1 MNAHAL
7 AAVIRHM
14 NQVAG
19 RSRRPGVWAVPA
31 LSMLLSTGLLH
42 TAGLQVPLQAKP
54 ADQSPAAGSVPLEA
68 RDNQAS
74 VQPLLAQAASPAAQ
88 EQPSGPPNKVAE
100 TAKKKGQPS
109 LYGTVTKP
117 GFFALVEQTT
127 NWTFQGTGSAWG
139 TGAAA
144 GATFVGFGVSGN
156 IRGSKDNLLSWS
168 AQLGPLFQHTYNV
181 PGRDRTPLRMDVS
194 SFLSPLVG
202 DDLQIYALWRGIA
215 GNDVAGQSRFEN
227 TVRAGILYSFAKSR
241 IIPDAIELINLPER
255 GFYGRVEPSW
265 IFSVNGQLS
274 QVQTQAYLGLAETWY
289 PFTFAVEVGPQFIQ
303 SAGRELQTNL
313 GSFFDIGYVINKKTR
328 AYLRYRPSLSFGGNA
343 YPAATQVLQAGVN
356 YRF

>member
-289 PFTFAVEVGPQFIQ
+289 PFTLPLKLGRNSFRVLAGNCRRI
-303 SAGRELQTNL
+303 SAAFLI
-313 GSFFDIGYVINKKTR
+313 S
-328 AYLRYRPSLSFGGNA
+328 AM
-343 YPAATQVLQAGVN
+343 
-356 YRF
+356 

>member
-7 AAVIRHM
+7 AAAIQRM
-14 NQVAG
+14 NQAAG
-19 RSRRPGVWAVPA
+19 RSRRHGVWAVPV
-31 LSMLLSTGLLH
+31 LSVLLSTGLVH
-42 TAGLQVPLQAKP
+42 TAALQVPVQAKP
-54 ADQSPAAGSVPLEA
+54 AAQSSAA
-68 RDNQAS
+68 AS
-74 VQPLLAQAASPAAQ
+74 VRLEHDDSQSSPQPLLAQAASPADQ
-88 EQPSGPPNKVAE
+88 EQPPGPLNKVE
-100 TAKKKGQPS
+100 VTAKKKGRPS
-109 LYGTVTKP
+109 IYGTVTKP

-144 GATFVGFGVSGN
+144 GATFAGFGVSGN

-215 GNDVAGQSRFEN
+215 GNDVAGQTRFEN

-241 IIPDAIELINLPER
+241 IIPDTIELINLPER
-255 GFYGRVEPSW
+255 GFYARVEPSW
-265 IFSVNGQLS
+265 NFLANGQLN
-274 QVQTQAYLGLAETWY
+274 QVQTQAYLGLSETWY

-313 GSFFDIGYVINKKTR
+313 GSFFDLGYVINTKAR

-343 YPAATQVLQAGVN
+343 YPAATQILQAGLN